1 MKERKNILDYIVSYI
16 KNNKQILWVLYAPA
30 YFAFFTYLENRD
42 NVTFHLIHSKI
53 DDKIPFIKEFIIPY
67 YLWFAYIAIA
77 VVLFYI
83 YDIENFKKLAV
94 YLATGMTMFL
104 VVSYVYPNVLN
115 LRPEVISGNGII
127 DKMVKGIYNND
138 TPTNVFPS
146 IHVYNSIVVYVAI
159 FKSDFRNK
167 YKALNVLCF
176 VLSVLIIMSTVFLKQ
191 HSIVDVAGAF
201 VMAAVFY
208 IPVYVIN
215 AEKVTKINSI
225 KTLENS
231 QE

>member
-16 KNNKQILWVLYAPA
+16 KNNKQILWVLYVPA

-115 LRPEVISGNGII
+115 LRPGVISGNGII

-191 HSIVDVAGAF
+191 HSIVDVVGAF
-201 VMAAVFY
+201 LMAAVFY

-215 AEKVTKINSI
+215 AEKVTNINSI

>member
-16 KNNKQILWVLYAPA
+16 KNNKQILWVLYVPA

-115 LRPEVISGNGII
+115 LRPGVISGNGII

-146 IHVYNSIVVYVAI
+146 IHVY
-159 FKSDFRNK
+159 
-167 YKALNVLCF
+167 
-176 VLSVLIIMSTVFLKQ
+176 
-191 HSIVDVAGAF
+191 
-201 VMAAVFY
+201 
-208 IPVYVIN
+208 
-215 AEKVTKINSI
+215 
-225 KTLENS
+225 ENS
-231 QE
+231 SFGF

>member
-1 MKERKNILDYIVSYI
+1 M
-16 KNNKQILWVLYAPA
+16 
-30 YFAFFTYLENRD
+30 
-42 NVTFHLIHSKI
+42 
-53 DDKIPFIKEFIIPY
+53 
-67 YLWFAYIAIA
+67 
-77 VVLFYI
+77 LFYI

-191 HSIVDVAGAF
+191 HSIVDVVGAF
-201 VMAAVFY
+201 LMAAVFY

>member
-176 VLSVLIIMSTVFLKQ
+176 VLSVLIIMSTVFLKTC
-191 HSIVDVAGAF
+191 AE
-201 VMAAVFY
+201 
-208 IPVYVIN
+208 IPQWL
-215 AEKVTKINSI
+215 SR
-225 KTLENS
+225 
-231 QE
+231 